1 MVEHDAIV
9 ALYATVPEDFIAERN
24 ELAARLKD
32 GGDPEGA
39 RLVKALRRPT
49 VAAWAVDALAR
60 EHARDLEALIRA
72 GEDLAS
78 AQRQAAAG
86 EGAERLREA
95 TEARRALTDGLVRA
109 AAEALDGAAMPAP
122 RATLDKVAN
131 TLMAIAF
138 DSAAAE
144 RMRAGELDKELPAPA
159 GFGDERLDAALLASV
174 TELPRADAS
183 VTPQQQRKERERER
197 RIAKLSSEAD
207 ALEGEA
213 TRLERTAKDAEAKA
227 GSARKAAATARRR
240 ADAARRKAEKAE
252 A

>member
-1 MVEHDAIV
+1 MEHEAIA
-9 ALYATVPEDFIAERN
+9 ALYATVPEDFVAERN
-24 ELAARLKD
+24 ALAARLKG
-32 GGDPEGA
+32 GGDPDGA
-39 RLVKALRRPT
+39 KRVKALRRPT

-60 EHARDLEALIRA
+60 EHARDLEALISA

-95 TEARRALTDGLVRA
+95 TDARRSLTDGLVRA
-109 AAEALDGAAMPAP
+109 AAEALEGAAMPAP
-122 RATLDKVAN
+122 RATLDKVAD

-138 DSAAAE
+138 DAAAAE
-144 RMRAGELDKELPAPA
+144 RVRTGELDKELPAPA

-174 TELPRADAS
+174 TELPRHDAG

-197 RIAKLSSEAD
+197 RVAKLAGEAEV
-207 ALEGEA
+207 LEGEA

-240 ADAARRKAEKAE
+240 ADVARRKADEAE
-252 A
+252 G